1 MGNMHDQLSH
11 FATVLFFFKKKKHDS
26 HFLQPYTHSFQVLNQ
41 TTNTNNLKLWSL
53 KKIQFN
59 TKKFKRKISG
69 PLIRSFQYLS
79 YYSDIH
85 KGSSKAEEKDLFP
98 FPTEDMIQEIGE
110 LHTLETSHPSIPC
123 PGLTTLVT
131 ENVLKAL
138 ANITKTKHLE

>member
-11 FATVLFFFKKKKHDS
+11 FATVFFLKKHDS
-26 HFLQPYTHSFQVLNQ
+26 HFLQPYIHCQVLNQ
-41 TTNTNNLKLWSL
+41 TTDTNNLKLCSL

-79 YYSDIH
+79 YYSGIH
-85 KGSSKAEEKDLFP
+85 KGSSKAEERNLFP
-98 FPTEDMIQEIGE
+98 FPIEDMIQETAE
-110 LHTLETSHPSIPC
+110 LHTHSVETSHPSTPC
-123 PGLTTLVT
+123 LGLMTSVT
-131 ENVLKAL
+131 ENILKAL